1 MPAPP
6 PPAQGDL
13 PPPPGEAA
21 GSPQPPAAVIGDAP
35 RIILNGASAARLNTV
50 ALDAVYE
57 EKGATAIDPE
67 DGDLTESIS
76 ITGFVDTSAPG
87 DYVVAYDVTDSHGN
101 AAATRTRTVRV
112 RAPEVD
118 DSPAGGVP
126 AGEPRAPPPPVRSP
140 PSPLLNSYAG
150 PEKEDG
156 DSALNLGLIIGS
168 SVLAAAAAVGGI
180 AYALG
185 RRAGGSAHAMMPAQF
200 PSMPERADLAKER
213 VAAARVMRMKEE
225 V

>member
-6 PPAQGDL
+6 PPVDL
-13 PPPPGEAA
+13 SPPGEAA
-21 GSPQPPAAVIGDAP
+21 GPPQPPAAAIGGAP

-50 ALDAVYE
+50 ALNAVYE

-67 DGDLTESIS
+67 DGDLTASIS

-101 AAATRTRTVRV
+101 AATTRTRTVRV
-112 RAPEVD
+112 RAPDVD

-126 AGEPRAPPPPVRSP
+126 AGEPRAPPVRSP
-140 PSPLLNSYAG
+140 PSPFLNSYAGDGAG

-156 DSALNLGLIIGS
+156 DSALNLGLVIAS

-180 AYALG
+180 AYTLG

-200 PSMPERADLAKER
+200 PSMPERADLAKEQ